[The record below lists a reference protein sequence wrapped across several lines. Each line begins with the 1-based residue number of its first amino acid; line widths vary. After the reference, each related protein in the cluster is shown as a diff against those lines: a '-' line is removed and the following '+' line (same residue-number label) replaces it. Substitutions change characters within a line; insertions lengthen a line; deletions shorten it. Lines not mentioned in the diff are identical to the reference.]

1 MTSTLVLDGGWGTT
15 REAEHALHEAVAR
28 LGLRPVTACT
38 QFLTG
43 PGRVA
48 VTVELES
55 PAPAGLGE
63 LADVRDPAD
72 AAADPAAIGS
82 SAAGSA
88 LAAHRDGSAGR
99 AFIFPGSD
107 ELVGVV
113 RVGDLLARTT
123 IGAVLQLGGLP
134 VDPETDLDTQGFVRP
149 VLRGGHL
156 VLLTRPGI
164 GGVVV
169 PFEQP
174 NPTPCCADHS

>member
-1 MTSTLVLDGGWGTT
+1 MTSTVVLDGGWGTT
-15 REAEHALHEAVAR
+15 REAEHALHEAVVR
-28 LGLRPVTACT
+28 LGLRPVIACT
-38 QFLTG
+38 QFLTD

-48 VTVELES
+48 VTLELES

-63 LADVRDPAD
+63 LADVRELAGS
-72 AAADPAAIGS
+72 AADP
-82 SAAGSA
+82 
-88 LAAHRDGSAGR
+88 AGR
-99 AFIFPGSD
+99 AFIFPGSE

-123 IGAVLQLGGLP
+123 IGDVLQMGGQP

-149 VLRGGHL
+149 VFRDGHL

-164 GGVVV
+164 DGVVV

-174 NPTPCCADHS
+174 DPTPCCADHS